1 VFKSPENINHAD
13 QILPEV
19 CGTTLRRLVVA
30 KPYTS
35 FPFWKKSFFWCKNDQ
50 NSFRNDFTIIFL
62 KNVVLY
68 EKYSVKSRVANNYI
82 P

>member
-35 FPFWKKSFFWCKNDQ
+35 FPFWKKNNFSDVNFSDFILVKYIANLTSENKKNC
-50 NSFRNDFTIIFL
+50 L
-62 KNVVLY
+62 
-68 EKYSVKSRVANNYI
+68 
-82 P
+82 